1 MRTCAFY
8 PQTSIFFLQEIIGC
22 AYVHPYPIYAGSA
35 PCLIFWIEFCLQG
48 LIPVLP
54 QWPSGSSK
62 LQFYSPAKLLGLV
75 AWFGFILLNLDRF
88 ASSWVGGLNDS
99 DRKFLIGVPFSSLR
113 DRINLLVLLEHGFSS
128 INYASHILNF
138 ASSLLISKLK
148 LEPATRLGAINC
160 MY

>member
-1 MRTCAFY
+1 MLFPPFTSPTLLPFFSLCRGLLSCRRRLGERRRPSPATSTHQAGLFPFLCAKSGTADPNVSY
-8 PQTSIFFLQEIIGC
+8 LYSDLTQLRAYMCILPANIDFFLQEIIGC

-75 AWFGFILLNLDRF
+75 A
-88 ASSWVGGLNDS
+88 
-99 DRKFLIGVPFSSLR
+99 
-113 DRINLLVLLEHGFSS
+113 
-128 INYASHILNF
+128 
-138 ASSLLISKLK
+138 
-148 LEPATRLGAINC
+148 
-160 MY
+160 